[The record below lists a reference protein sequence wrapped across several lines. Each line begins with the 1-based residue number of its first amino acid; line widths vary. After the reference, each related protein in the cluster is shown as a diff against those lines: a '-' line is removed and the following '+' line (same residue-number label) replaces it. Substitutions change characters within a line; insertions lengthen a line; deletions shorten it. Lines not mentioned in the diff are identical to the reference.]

1 MSSLVS
7 SSLEWLLKRALRYV
21 VQRFLGRV
29 LQNEVRQGR
38 GTTGEKR
45 KTLMMEASFDRPS
58 LSFSFSFLYSP
69 PSPLFMFLSLSF
81 ASSHVGRMFSASRAR
96 EEHTEKR
103 RRRETRAL
111 DQIDGERASKKST
124 STAKKLNPL
133 LSSLHF
139 QTPPTPTSST
149 PTPSA
154 SGSATARPN
163 CARSCSTPRRWTRCW

>member
-69 PSPLFMFLSLSF
+69 PSPLFMFLFSLL
-81 ASSHVGRMFSASRAR
+81 RIEPCRANVLC
-96 EEHTEKR
+96 EQSKR
-103 RRRETRAL
+103 RT
-111 DQIDGERASKKST
+111 
-124 STAKKLNPL
+124 
-133 LSSLHF
+133 H
-139 QTPPTPTSST
+139 
-149 PTPSA
+149 
-154 SGSATARPN
+154 
-163 CARSCSTPRRWTRCW
+163 